1 LNYYDLNQPLIDL
14 KKYEKQNLLFFFL
27 TFYVKN
33 ETQFTSTNWLMLF
46 IFILYYSCKT
56 RMWTMN
62 IVKLQEKIEKDYDNH
77 DVYSSNLIT
86 MTCYYAFIR
95 IYL

>member
-1 LNYYDLNQPLIDL
+1 
-14 KKYEKQNLLFFFL
+14 
-27 TFYVKN
+27 
-33 ETQFTSTNWLMLF
+33 
-46 IFILYYSCKT
+46 
-56 RMWTMN
+56 MWTMN